1 MFGNVYGLDLGTSK
15 IKVYDNKKNLIW
27 QERNVI
33 AIADEKKI
41 FSVGDEAYEMFE
53 KTPENIEIVF
63 PMREGVISH
72 FYGMQYLLQNL
83 LKKERRFVRGSKYV
97 IAVPYD
103 VTEVEKRA
111 FFDLVIHSTAKAK
124 EVHVVERCIADAVGA
139 GLDVK
144 NTAGIFVVNLGA
156 ETTEL
161 SVIASG
167 GMVFNKLLKFGG
179 FNYDASIANLIRHT
193 HDFLIGQSTAQD
205 IRENFDISKDI
216 EGKTQKVAGRNL
228 VTGIPELK
236 EIALSLVSEAMD
248 EHLRQTI
255 YEIKALLD
263 RTPPVIR
270 QSIMRHGICLT
281 GGMANQKGL
290 ASYME
295 QQLGYKVFVADK
307 PEICAVS
314 GLKKIIHSKELQ
326 KLTFSILDE
335 SYRWIR

>member
-1 MFGNVYGLDLGTSK
+1 MFGNVYGLDLGSSK
-15 IKVYDNKKNLIW
+15 IKVYDNKKNMIW

-41 FSVGDEAYEMFE
+41 ISVGDEAYEMYE

-83 LKKERRFVRGSKYV
+83 LKKERHFARGSRYV
-97 IAVPYD
+97 IAVPSD

-144 NTAGIFVVNLGA
+144 NTAGIFVVNVGA

-167 GMVFNKLLKFGG
+167 GMVFNKLLKYGG
-179 FNYDASIANLIRHT
+179 FDYDISISNLIRHT
-193 HDFLIGQSTAQD
+193 YDFLIGQSTAQEM
-205 IRENFDISKDI
+205 RERLDISKERTNLTD
-216 EGKTQKVAGRNL
+216 KVAGRNL
-228 VTGIPELK
+228 LTGIPEMK
-236 EIALSLVSEAMD
+236 EIPLDLIYQAMY
-248 EHLRQTI
+248 ERLKNTI
-255 YEIKALLD
+255 REVKALLE

-270 QSIMRHGICLT
+270 SSVMKHGICLT

-290 ASYME
+290 AAFME
-295 QQLGYKVFVADK
+295 QELGFSVHVADT
-307 PEICAVS
+307 PEICAVT

-326 KLTFSILDE
+326 QLTFSILDE